1 MLRIRGGFKAIQ
13 DGLIL
18 VGAYHFLLG
27 VIWLLATIA
36 IVVYAII
43 PTVSAPDP
51 TYGVAA
57 PTNTLFLPV
66 VGLIAG
72 LIMAG
77 LYSWVGSGLIKMA
90 NWARMAAVF
99 LAMFGIGG
107 GLLGVIGLVA
117 GLLNTLS
124 PNWTQIATIG
134 IVGLC
139 VFFIGTIIDMVILV
153 FLLNNNVQAV
163 FYGEDAASLAASAE
177 MPAEAVARKPG
188 PGELPQTPLT

>member
-1 MLRIRGGFKAIQ
+1 MLRIRGGYKAIQ
-13 DGLIL
+13 DGLFL

-27 VIWLLATIA
+27 VIWLLASIA

-43 PTVSAPDP
+43 PGVNTPTP

-57 PTNTLFLPV
+57 PSNTLFLPII
-66 VGLIAG
+66 GLLAG
-72 LIMAG
+72 IIMAG

-117 GLLNTLS
+117 GSINSLS
-124 PNWTQIATIG
+124 PDWVQIATIG
-134 IVGLC
+134 VAGLC
-139 VFFIGTIIDMVILV
+139 VFFIGTIIDLVILM
-153 FLLNNNVQAV
+153 FLLNNNVQSI
-163 FYGEDAASLAASAE
+163 FYGEDPSS
-177 MPAEAVARKPG
+177 PVPSPGAVKPNTDQ
-188 PGELPQTPLT
+188 PQAPLT